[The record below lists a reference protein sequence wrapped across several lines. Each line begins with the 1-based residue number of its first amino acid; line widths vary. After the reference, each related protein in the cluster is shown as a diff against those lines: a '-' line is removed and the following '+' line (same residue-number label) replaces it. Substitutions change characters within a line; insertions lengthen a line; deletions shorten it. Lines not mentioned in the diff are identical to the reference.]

1 MASGKK
7 VFIVGPGF
15 IGWAV
20 LDLLVKENYSVTG
33 FVRRQEHADQ
43 LTASGAADTVL
54 GDLNDTALI
63 TKHAL
68 SHDVVIHTATAD
80 HLPSVEA
87 ILEAVQQRAEKGL
100 STIFIHTSGTSLL
113 DDGAVGAYKGDKVF
127 RDDAPAE
134 INALPDTAPHRRIDL
149 AIVGAQKQLG
159 DKAKIAIMIP
169 PTIYGYNP
177 RHGRLSIQ
185 VPVLTRYA
193 LKHGYA
199 GHVGAGRAV
208 ESNVHVNDLARGY
221 VALLHHLEASPS
233 NSPSVLDNPYYFC
246 ESTGDDEPSW
256 RDVAALI
263 GAELHKAGLIADP
276 EPRTIPPENYGDL
289 FGSGT
294 LSNLGLNSRSR
305 AVRLRA
311 LGWRPVEKSLAESFV
326 QDELPVILKEGGGRD
341 WKALDGYH
349 KAVSS

>member
-43 LTASGAADTVL
+43 IRASGATDTVL
-54 GDLNDTALI
+54 GDLNDKALI

-68 SHDVVIHTATAD
+68 THDIVIHTATAD

-87 ILEAVQQRAEKGL
+87 VLEAVQQRAEQGL

-113 DDGAVGAYKGDKVF
+113 DDGSLGAYKGDKIF

-134 INALPDTAPHRRIDL
+134 IDALPDTAPHRKIDL
-149 AIVGAQKQLG
+149 AIVRAQRQLG
-159 DKAKIAIMIP
+159 DKARLAIMVP
-169 PTIYGYNP
+169 PTIYGYDP
-177 RHGRLSIQ
+177 RHAGRLSIQ

-208 ESNVHVNDLARGY
+208 ESNVHVGDLARGY
-221 VALLHHLEASPS
+221 VALLQHLEAASPS
-233 NSPSVLDNPYYFC
+233 HNPDILANPYYFC
-246 ESTGDDEPSW
+246 EATGDAEPSW
-256 RDVAALI
+256 HDVAALV
-263 GAELHKAGLIADP
+263 GAELHRAGLISDA

-294 LSNLGLNSRSR
+294 VSNLGLNSRSR
-305 AVRLRA
+305 AVRLRG
-311 LGWRPVEKSLAESFV
+311 LGWRPVEKSLEESYV
-326 QDELPVILKEGGGRD
+326 QDELPVILKEGGD
-341 WKALDGYH
+341 WRAFDGYH